1 MPQLE
6 TSRREEFKEL
16 AMPHLDALYRSAVRM
31 TRNEADAE
39 DLVQD
44 ALLRGFQFFHQFQTG
59 TNFRAWIFRILTN
72 TFINQYRRRAR
83 EPETLVYDESEDFH
97 LYHRLVENGDGDTDN
112 PENVVLRKLEH
123 ETVLAAIDR
132 LPYDYRMVVTLA
144 DVEELSYKEIAEIM
158 GCPIGTVRSRLNRA
172 RHMLQR
178 NLWGYL
184 QEAN

>member
-1 MPQLE
+1 MPELE
-6 TSRREEFKEL
+6 PAKREEFKQL
-16 AMPHLDALYRSAVRM
+16 ALPNLDALYRSAMRM

-44 ALLRGFQFFHQFQTG
+44 ALLRAYQFYDQFQQG
-59 TNFRAWIFRILTN
+59 TNFRAWLFKILTN
-72 TFINQYRRRAR
+72 TFINQYRRRVR
-83 EPETLVYDESEDFH
+83 EPETLSYDESEDFI
-97 LYHRLVENGDGDTDN
+97 LYNRLVESDEGEMGN
-112 PENVVLRKLEH
+112 PETVVLRKLQH
-123 ETVLAAIDR
+123 EQVLAAIDR

-144 DVEELSYKEIAEIM
+144 DVEGLSYKEVADIL